1 MTTDE
6 KPWDLVV
13 IGAGSAGLTAARTA
27 RLLGARVL
35 LIERHRWGGD
45 CLWTGCVP
53 SKTLIAQARERRRS
67 QSPSAAH
74 GGAADIDAAIDQ
86 AREHIAP
93 GDSPEALEKI
103 GVTTL
108 HGEAVFSGPQSMT
121 VDGRPL
127 AFTHVIVATGSRPS
141 LPEIPGIDAVDPLT
155 SDTIWDLRS
164 LPDRLLVLG
173 GGAIGCELAQALAR
187 LGVQVTMVHRG
198 PDILPSELPSAR
210 SVVRQSL
217 EADGIGIHTGR
228 SVAVFQPDAD
238 GNCAA
243 ILDNS
248 AQVDFDRVLVATG
261 RVPNVDGLGLAA
273 ANVDQDDGGW
283 VTSDSTLRTTNPSIW
298 AAGDV
303 TWLPKHTHMAGSGGA
318 VAARNALLGTRQ
330 PIHGAGSP
338 RVLFTSPEIG
348 SVGQQHPKKGGDRVV
363 TVNHE
368 HLDRAVVDGDTA
380 GFTRI
385 VVDRRGRIVGG
396 TIVGPRAG
404 ETLGELALAV
414 NRGVTVDQLMSVVHP
429 YPSYSDGLWNA
440 AIMEAQRRIRDGP
453 TGRVAGVMRRLNLAR
468 ARRAQRFTEET

>member
-6 KPWDLVV
+6 KPWELVV

-53 SKTLIAQARERRRS
+53 SKTLIAQAREHRRS

-74 GGAADIDAAIDQ
+74 SGAADIDAAIDQ

-108 HGEAVFSGPQSMT
+108 HGEAVFSGPRSMT
-121 VDGRPL
+121 VNGRPV

-141 LPEIPGIDAVDPLT
+141 MPEIPGIDAVDPLT

-164 LPDRLLVLG
+164 LPDRMLVLG
-173 GGAIGCELAQALAR
+173 GGSIGCELAPALAR

-228 SVAVFQPDAD
+228 SVAVFLRDAD
-238 GNCAA
+238 RECAA
-243 ILDNS
+243 ILDDGTR
-248 AQVDFDRVLVATG
+248 VDFDQVLVATG
-261 RVPNVDGLGLAA
+261 RQPTVDGLGLAA
-273 ANVDQDDGGW
+273 ANVDLDDDGW

-303 TWLPKHTHMAGSGGA
+303 TWLPKHTHMAGSSGA
-318 VAARNALLGTRQ
+318 VAARNALLGTRKS
-330 PIHGAGSP
+330 IHSAGSP

-348 SVGQQHPKKGGDRVV
+348 SVGQQHPKGGDRVV
-363 TVNHE
+363 TVDHE
-368 HLDRAVVDGDTA
+368 HVDRAVIDGDTT

-414 NRGVTVDQLMSVVHP
+414 DLGVTVDQLMSVVHP

-440 AIMEAQRRIRDGP
+440 AIMEAHRRIRDGP
-453 TGRVAGVMRRLNLAR
+453 TGRLAGVVRRLNLRR
-468 ARRAQRFTEET
+468 ARRTAEGT

>member
-1 MTTDE
+1 MTVDE
-6 KPWDLVV
+6 KPWELAV
-13 IGAGSAGLTAARTA
+13 IGAGSAGLTAARIA

-53 SKTLIAQARERRRS
+53 SKTLIAHAREHRRS
-67 QSPSAAH
+67 RSLSAAPV
-74 GGAADIDAAIDQ
+74 GAAGFDAAIDQ

-103 GVTTL
+103 GVSTL
-108 HGEAVFSGPQSMT
+108 HGDAVFSGPQSMT
-121 VDGRPL
+121 VNGRPV
-127 AFTHVIVATGSRPS
+127 AYTHAIVATGSRPS
-141 LPEIPGIDAVDPLT
+141 MPEIPGIDSVGPLT

-164 LPDRLLVLG
+164 LPDRMLVLG
-173 GGAIGCELAQALAR
+173 GGAIGCELAPALAR

-210 SVVRQSL
+210 SLVRASL
-217 EADGIGIHTGR
+217 EANGIGIHTSR
-228 SVAVFQPDAD
+228 SVAHFKGNTD
-238 GNCAA
+238 GECAA
-243 ILDNS
+243 ILDDGT
-248 AQVDFDRVLVATG
+248 QVDFDRVLIATG
-261 RVPNVDGLGLAA
+261 RRPNVDELGLAA
-273 ANVDQDDGGW
+273 ADVGLDDGGW

-330 PIHGAGSP
+330 PIHSAGSP

-348 SVGQQHPKKGGDRVV
+348 SVGQQHPKGGDRVG
-363 TVNHE
+363 TVDHE

-414 NRGVTVDQLMSVVHP
+414 DRGVTVDQLMSVVHP

-453 TGRVAGVMRRLNLAR
+453 TGHVAGVMRRLNLRR